1 MGILQELAQR
11 SQVILKNG
19 GLAVLGNTAWC
30 LVVIYLCEM
39 SGLVREKEIV
49 WLTRLGF

>member
-19 GLAVLGNTAWC
+19 GLAVLGNTASC

-49 WLTRLGF
+49 CLARLGF